1 MNSRPS
7 AGKAAIFLLAK
18 RNGLCY
24 NAFVALESCP
34 SGRRCSTRNH
44 LDQMEGSC
52 PVTLDFPNLFSNP
65 GFMHSL
71 FALQFA
77 LQL

>member
-1 MNSRPS
+1 MW
-7 AGKAAIFLLAK
+7 
-18 RNGLCY
+18 Y
-24 NAFVALESCP
+24 NLFVVPLIGIMWRRIEAVIT
-34 SGRRCSTRNH
+34 GRTRNH

-52 PVTLDFPNLFSNP
+52 PVTLDFTNLFSNP